1 MKSMTKLMVVA
12 MLLVAALVVAPA
24 AAARTIT
31 STGAN
36 AFVGEEDLSF
46 TDVPA
51 GETVVQWVH
60 YSDPSAGTIDRT
72 LTATGGVIN
81 ELNKGIPTGSYYV
94 FTDAPTADPA
104 NRTTAAGYVNVQVPE
119 ATLDVVIDDASRKDS
134 VNGKSVT
141 KTTPLLFKF
150 GDNVDKAVNAKI
162 NIDLT
167 LPGGGVTNNF
177 STVNLKLVAN
187 GTTDYVGPISLS
199 NAEAGT
205 YTAVAKW
212 DKSSDFYGK
221 GFDSNP
227 VTFEVAT
234 KDLAIT
240 SNKDSLVRG
249 NSFTVTVTGESNT
262 VYYLYVK
269 DAGSVNYPWMIV
281 QNGVNF
287 TTNVPAGTNVPANAM
302 ANVTTNAAGTR
313 TVQFDTNLNKFTR

>member
-12 MLLVAALVVAPA
+12 MLLVAALVVAPV
-24 AAARTIT
+24 AAARTVGDRGNVFI
-31 STGAN
+31 
-36 AFVGEEDLSF
+36 GEEDLIF
-46 TDVPA
+46 TPVPSA
-51 GETVVQWVH
+51 GNVTQWVH
-60 YSDPSAGTIDRT
+60 YSDPTAGTIDKT
-72 LTATGGVIN
+72 LTATGGVID
-81 ELNKGIPTGSYYV
+81 ELSKGIPTGSYYV
-94 FTDAPTADPA
+94 FTDALTADPA
-104 NRTTAAGYVNVQVPE
+104 NRSTAVGYVNVQEPQ
-119 ATLDVVIDDASRKDS
+119 ATLDIVLNQSHKDS

-141 KTTPLLFKF
+141 KSTELDFKL
-150 GDNVDKAVNAKI
+150 GNNVDAAVNAGI

-177 STVNLKLVAN
+177 GGADLRRTAT
-187 GTTDYVGPISLS
+187 GTTEYVGAIDLS
-199 NAEAGT
+199 SAEAGT

-234 KDLAIT
+234 KVLAIT

-269 DAGSVNYPWMIV
+269 DAGNLGDWTYPWMIE
-281 QNGVNF
+281 QNGINF
-287 TTNVPAGTNVPANAM
+287 TTNSTLV
-302 ANVTTNAAGTR
+302 R
-313 TVQFDTNLNKFTR
+313 TFPRAPWQM